1 MFKGVTFKGL
11 LWSGAGA
18 IPVLSRTPRVC
29 RLKGGNTMQ
38 HFTFLVVP
46 GALAYNASE
55 HPQSASLLPDPVLQ
69 PYLTP
74 PDVW

>member
-1 MFKGVTFKGL
+1 
-11 LWSGAGA
+11 
-18 IPVLSRTPRVC
+18 
-29 RLKGGNTMQ
+29 MQ